1 VTLPIPV
8 PLHQGTFGDPPWPF
22 LGFRFLPGTELVHA
36 GLEDRTRVARDIG
49 RFPAALHAMPAPGDL
64 PVDPF
69 GRADIAIRGGCP
81 SVA

>member
-1 VTLPIPV
+1 MTLPIPV

-49 RFPAALHAMPAPGDL
+49 RFP
-64 PVDPF
+64 
-69 GRADIAIRGGCP
+69 
-81 SVA
+81 